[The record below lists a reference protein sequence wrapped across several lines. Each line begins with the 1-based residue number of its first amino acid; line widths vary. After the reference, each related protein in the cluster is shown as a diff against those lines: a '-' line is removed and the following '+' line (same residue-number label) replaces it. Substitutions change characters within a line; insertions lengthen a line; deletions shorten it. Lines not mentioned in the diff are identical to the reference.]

1 MAALEN
7 IAQGKSKCTVLDN
20 QTALREHFSS
30 NIENINTLYK
40 IAIDRQQDEQ
50 AREQKEA
57 EMVEDEMED
66 MM

>member
-1 MAALEN
+1 MNMPLSDIN
-7 IAQGKSKCTVLDN
+7 I
-20 QTALREHFSS
+20 
-30 NIENINTLYK
+30 LYK

-57 EMVEDEMED
+57 EMVEDEMEG

>member
-1 MAALEN
+1 MATIEN

-40 IAIDRQQDEQ
+40 KGDIFLLRQ
-50 AREQKEA
+50 
-57 EMVEDEMED
+57 V
-66 MM
+66 